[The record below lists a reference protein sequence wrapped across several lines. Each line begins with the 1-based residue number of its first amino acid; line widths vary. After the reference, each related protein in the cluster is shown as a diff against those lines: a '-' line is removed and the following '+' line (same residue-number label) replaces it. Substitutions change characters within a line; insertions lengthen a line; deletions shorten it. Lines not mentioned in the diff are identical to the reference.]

1 MNPPAAF
8 PHDKVPSQR
17 RCILT
22 VIATVAIPLMCA
34 PMQSCYT
41 PGTRARNHSTALNA
55 LAPAARQRVLQ
66 GVIQKGFDKDAVVVA
81 WGEPAAKT
89 SYDTPH
95 GVLEAWL
102 YTTSVNGYDSG
113 SFGISRGW
121 IHGRDGYHYDTDNFY
136 PGPDTAQ
143 TLGGTASTDVPVK
156 RVVFRDGRVLSYQTA
171 APQAD
176 GGDSSSATGLDS

>member
-1 MNPPAAF
+1 MNPLAALHPNKF
-8 PHDKVPSQR
+8 SAQR

-22 VIATVAIPLMCA
+22 IIATVAIPLVCA
-34 PMQSCYT
+34 FMQGCYT
-41 PGTRARNHSTALNA
+41 PGTRARSHPAALNA
-55 LAPAARQRVLQ
+55 LAPADRQRVME

-89 SYDTPH
+89 AYDTPH
-95 GVLEAWL
+95 GVLEAWI
-102 YTTSVNGYDSG
+102 YTTTVNGYDSG

-121 IHGRDGYHYDTDNFY
+121 IHGKNGYHYDTDNFY

-156 RVVFRDGRVLSYQTA
+156 RAVFKDGRVVSYQTA
-171 APQAD
+171 APQTD
-176 GGDSSSATGLDS
+176 GSDSSSATGLTY